1 MRRFSIALVLTVV
14 ACGSGSASTSD
25 DSLGQ
30 VGQDGQCV
38 INGVNST
45 ADQDAVVQLYYFD
58 RTSSSGGFGGCTATM
73 LSPRIA
79 LTARHCVANT
89 DGYSACDSDGNVLA
103 GGRILSDH
111 EANTM
116 YVMLGVKPQFHGK
129 ADGQGKQLYVPESR
143 IMCNSDIAVIELA
156 NPLPNAQIAKIRLDS
171 PPVKGETI
179 TAIGW
184 GITESGR
191 GPSQRQQ
198 RTGIRVLDVGPS
210 ASKRSGIGAKEFQVG
225 ESICSG
231 DSGGPAIAD
240 STGAVI
246 GVVSRGGNGTTST
259 EPAAACVGA
268 GTYNTYTQVAPHK
281 DLIMQAF
288 ASTGEEPWLEG
299 GPDPRKA
306 KADATCGV
314 GDECRSGLCHEGVC
328 VDACTE
334 GGVCA
339 DGYTCNGDVGVCVV
353 NVVSES
359 SATDV
364 AVKGCST
371 TGSARAPASPF
382 ALVAAGAIVL
392 AGMRRRRV
400 GCPATR
406 Y

>member
-1 MRRFSIALVLTVV
+1 
-14 ACGSGSASTSD
+14 
-25 DSLGQ
+25 
-30 VGQDGQCV
+30 
-38 INGVNST
+38 
-45 ADQDAVVQLYYFD
+45 
-58 RTSSSGGFGGCTATM
+58 M

-79 LTARHCVANT
+79 LTARHCVSKT
-89 DGYSACDSDGNVLA
+89 DGYSACDSEGNVLA
-103 GGRILSDH
+103 GGKILSDH
-111 EANTM
+111 AANTM

-156 NPLPNAQIAKIRLDS
+156 SPLANAKIAKIRLDS

-191 GPSQRQQ
+191 EPSQRQQ
-198 RTGIRVLDVGPS
+198 RGGVVVLDVGPT

-231 DSGGPAIAD
+231 DSGGPAIAE

-259 EPAAACVGA
+259 EPAAACIGA
-268 GTYNTYTQVAPHK
+268 GTYNTYTQVAPYK
-281 DLIMQAF
+281 DLILQAF
-288 ASTGEEPWLEG
+288 ASTGEDPWLEG

-306 KADATCGV
+306 KADTTCEV

-328 VDACTE
+328 VDPCAE

-339 DGYTCNGDVGVCVV
+339 EGYTCNNDVGACLP
-353 NVVSES
+353 NLPSDT
-359 SATDV
+359 SATDPG
-364 AVKGCST
+364 VKGCST
-371 TGSARAPASPF
+371 TGNAGSPTNAL
-382 ALVAAGAIVL
+382 ALVAAGVMVL
-392 AGMRRRRV
+392 ARLRRRPRLQI
-400 GCPATR
+400 G
-406 Y
+406 